1 MTRSVAIV
9 GGGVAGLLTGHLL
22 QRDGHRVTLLSGQRP
37 DDLRNG
43 PIIST
48 QCVFGPRLRPERGA
62 GLAFWDD
69 TAPVIANGRLSIWLE
84 EQCVLDWSDALLDS
98 PAQSV
103 DHRMK
108 LATWMEALGA
118 ADGATV
124 HHRTV
129 DRSALDALAA
139 EHDLVLVTTGRG
151 GGLFRRND
159 ELSQHTEP
167 QRQIAAVYLRVP
179 DGADDIDTVRWSIV
193 PGAGELLVVPALTFT
208 GPCHAVVVEAL
219 PGGPWDV
226 WRDRPQAGELWKRI
240 RELLR
245 DVPREHEALAGTTL
259 TDDRAALSGA
269 ITPVVR
275 HPVAVLPSGRAVLGL
290 GDAVVTND
298 PLTASGANS
307 AVTAAAM
314 HAAAIT
320 EHTGAFDAEWMQRT
334 HDAWWTAPGGGRD
347 STAIANTLLNPPP
360 QLLERLMN
368 SANDHATLRK
378 FTGIIETAEDPDWLL
393 ST

>member
-1 MTRSVAIV
+1 
-9 GGGVAGLLTGHLL
+9 
-22 QRDGHRVTLLSGQRP
+22 
-37 DDLRNG
+37 
-43 PIIST
+43 
-48 QCVFGPRLRPERGA
+48 
-62 GLAFWDD
+62 
-69 TAPVIANGRLSIWLE
+69 
-84 EQCVLDWSDALLDS
+84 
-98 PAQSV
+98 
-103 DHRMK
+103 
-108 LATWMEALGA
+108 
-118 ADGATV
+118 
-124 HHRTV
+124 
-129 DRSALDALAA
+129 
-139 EHDLVLVTTGRG
+139 
-151 GGLFRRND
+151 
-159 ELSQHTEP
+159 
-167 QRQIAAVYLRVP
+167 
-179 DGADDIDTVRWSIV
+179 
-193 PGAGELLVVPALTFT
+193 
-208 GPCHAVVVEAL
+208 
-219 PGGPWDV
+219 V